1 MSDTRGWPVRLHL
14 EMDPDGLK
22 KIVEEGRLLE
32 FVNTL
37 AANAAG
43 RIKIEVVDQLTKA
56 GVGATKVGGGLNISF
71 GFDIDDKY
79 GTRPPH
85 PHGWPHGPWPWPW
98 PWPWP
103 DPEPPRFGGPMQNL
117 VVGPEVM
124 EQIRQVVR
132 QELEGMKH

>member
-1 MSDTRGWPVRLHL
+1 MNDAKGWPVRLHL

-22 KIVEEGRLLE
+22 KVVEEGRLLE

-56 GVGATKVGGGLNISF
+56 GVGATKVGAGLNISF

-85 PHGWPHGPWPWPW
+85 PHPHGPWPWPW
-98 PWPWP
+98 PWPWA
-103 DPEPPRFGGPMQNL
+103 Q
-117 VVGPEVM
+117 VVAGSIHEQFAGTDLA
-124 EQIRQVVR
+124 EQIRQVIR
-132 QELEGMKH
+132 EELGGMKH